1 MKMSSIRDLSAE
13 DLGAVSGGKP
23 TSPISVP
30 ANAFDKLLAS
40 IDKNLAMV
48 KDLKPGG
55 YLPPG

>member
-1 MKMSSIRDLSAE
+1 MTSNRDLSADE
-13 DLGAVSGGKP
+13 LGAVSGGKP
-23 TSPISVP
+23 TSPFSVP
-30 ANAFDKLLAS
+30 ANAFDKLLGS